1 MTDIHEISGLRLAVE
16 TTGAIGIGPT
26 IVMLHE
32 GLGSITQWRDF
43 PDRIHAATG
52 LPVVAYDRS
61 GYGRSG
67 PGPAQ
72 YGPDFMHCEAL
83 EILPALLQN
92 FEISQPILLGHSDGA
107 SIALIAAA
115 SDLLDPV
122 GVITIAAHIFVEPAG
137 LNGVRVAKER
147 RDQIVEGMARH
158 HHQPAIAFDRWS
170 TIWLDPSFET
180 FDICEILS
188 NISCPLLVLQGDH
201 DEYATEEMVHG
212 IIQRVPQAVGKFIS
226 QCGHIAHKDQPD
238 VLIEEIVSFLSM
250 QGTTS
255 IS

>member
-1 MTDIHEISGLRLAVE
+1 MADIHEISGLRLAVE
-16 TTGAIGIGPT
+16 TTGTIGIGPT

-43 PDRIHAATG
+43 PHRVHTATG
-52 LPVVAYDRS
+52 LPVLTYDRS
-61 GYGRSG
+61 GYGRSEAG
-67 PGPAQ
+67 PTR
-72 YGPDFMHCEAL
+72 YGPDFMHHEAL
-83 EILPALLQN
+83 EILPALLQY

-122 GVITIAAHIFVEPAG
+122 AVITIAAHIFVESAG
-137 LNGVRVAKER
+137 LTGVRAAKER
-147 RDQIVEGMARH
+147 RDRIVEGMARH
-158 HHQPAIAFDRWS
+158 HHQPSAAFDRWS

-180 FDICEILS
+180 FDICENLAE
-188 NISCPLLVLQGDH
+188 ISCPLLVLQGDR

-212 IIQRVPQAVGKFIS
+212 IIQRVPQAIGKFIS
-226 QCGHIAHKDQPD
+226 ECGHIAHKDQPD
-238 VLIEEIVSFLSM
+238 LLIEEIGSFLST